1 MSLLHAKEMA
11 RNIRSMTSNA
21 TCYAITLSLIASRIA
36 RGWIVGTGS
45 YVLGTANSIVD
56 RLFLLQESY
65 DSPYARLMA
74 STIAMMVEIMKLP
87 LFITLLILEV
97 TNLALLNGAEWA
109 LEYIASTTAD
119 QETKV
124 DENKN
129 SQHTDGKNGYTITRK
144 STRLIPS
151 QCIGRKPKKYRIG
164 R

>member
-56 RLFLLQESY
+56 RLFLLRESY

-74 STIAMMVEIMKLP
+74 STIGMMVETMKLP

-97 TNLALLNGAEWA
+97 TNLALLNGAE
-109 LEYIASTTAD
+109 
-119 QETKV
+119 
-124 DENKN
+124 
-129 SQHTDGKNGYTITRK
+129 
-144 STRLIPS
+144 
-151 QCIGRKPKKYRIG
+151 
-164 R
+164 